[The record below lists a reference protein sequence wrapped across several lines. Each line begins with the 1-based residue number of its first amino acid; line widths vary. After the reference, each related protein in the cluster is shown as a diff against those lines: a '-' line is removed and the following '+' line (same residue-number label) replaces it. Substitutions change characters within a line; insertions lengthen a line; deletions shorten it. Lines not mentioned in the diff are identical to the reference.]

1 MADNCARLL
10 IKYNGAVDLSQ
21 DVSPDLIS
29 FTYTDNAAGVKDD
42 VRLSLRD
49 TARKWGGDWLPVKGD
64 ALECS
69 IEFCGGRLDCGSFV
83 IDSMT
88 ASAPPHVV
96 EISASSA
103 PRRTS
108 KTGSKGSAPTGG
120 AINEPRFRNFERSNL
135 YELARKIANEAGLKL
150 KYVPESRP
158 EFAHSTQDNETGYTF
173 IKRLAEARGFGVKA
187 TPEQLIIM
195 EHKSVDAPPPAQ
207 IVDIDEREVISW
219 SMATEAAQAVGAV
232 VVSFYDPQKRKTYTH
247 KEADPDVEGGP
258 VLRLNVQAG
267 SIDEARKLAA
277 ARLRQRN
284 AKSAGGSLTFAGRV
298 DLVAGIV
305 LNLHG
310 FGAFDGQYKVV
321 RASHTLGAGY
331 VTAVEVEKV
340 ITKY

>member
-1 MADNCARLL
+1 MAENCARLL

-69 IEFCGGRLDCGSFV
+69 IEFCGRRLDCGSFV
-83 IDSMT
+83 IDTIT

-96 EISASSA
+96 AISASSA

-135 YELARKIANEAGLKL
+135 YDLARKIADEAGLTL
-150 KYVPESRP
+150 KYLPESRP
-158 EFAHSTQDNETGYTF
+158 EFAHSTQDNETGYAF
-173 IKRLAEARGFGVKA
+173 IRRLAEARGFGVKT
-187 TPEQLIIM
+187 TPDALIIM
-195 EHKSVDAPPPAQ
+195 EHKKIDAAEPAQ
-207 IVDIDEREVISW
+207 IVDICENDVASW
-219 SMATEAAQAVGAV
+219 SMTTEAAQAVSAV
-232 VVSFYDPQKRKTYTH
+232 IVSFYDPKTRKTY
-247 KEADPDVEGGP
+247 KFEQKDDDIEGGTT
-258 VLRLNVQAG
+258 LRLNANAG
-267 SIDEARKLAA
+267 SVDEARKIAA
-277 ARLRQRN
+277 AKLRARN
-284 AKSAGGSLTFAGRV
+284 AKSAGGNLTFAGRV

-305 LNLHG
+305 LNLIG
-310 FGAFDGQYKVV
+310 FGAFDGHYKVV
-321 RASHTLGAGY
+321 RATHTLGGGY
-331 VTAVEVEKV
+331 VTGVDVEKV